1 MDLSRHT
8 SLAGL
13 AEAIK
18 AVEEA
23 ASHVGS
29 ELYVTGGMARVLW
42 LEFGYGI
49 DTGRTTEDVDFAV
62 ECADWPTF
70 EDLAQELELRKLVRD
85 ERVQHRF
92 RHPNGTEI
100 DVLPFGGVE
109 NTNRTLAWPPDGNPV
124 MNLVGFAEVADSTAR
139 FELPN
144 NISVRVVTPAALA
157 VLKLLAWE
165 DRRGGPAGDKD
176 AQDLIVIG
184 EHYLEVREPPLS
196 TGSEAELLERNRFE
210 NRFASAELLGSDMAR
225 FDSVEVRQSVVK
237 ILKREADPEGP
248 LALARIVSSYEP
260 IAAVRFIR
268 ALLKG
273 FSALSVIEAEP

>member
-8 SLAGL
+8 SLVGL

-18 AVEEA
+18 VVEEA

-29 ELYVTGGMARVLW
+29 EVYVTGLARVLW
-42 LEFGYGI
+42 LEFGCGI
-49 DTGRTTEDVDFAV
+49 DAGRGTEDVDFAV
-62 ECADWPTF
+62 ECAGWATF
-70 EDLAQELELRKLVRD
+70 ENLAQELEARKLVRD

-92 RHPNGTEI
+92 KHPNGTEI

-124 MNLVGFAEVADSTAR
+124 MNLVGFAEVADSTVR

-144 NISVRVVTPAALA
+144 NTSVRVVTPAALA

-176 AQDLIVIG
+176 AHDLIMIG
-184 EHYLEVREPPLS
+184 EHYLEVRKPPLS
-196 TGSEAELLERNRFE
+196 TVHEAELLERNRFE

-225 FDSVEVRQSVVK
+225 FDSDEVRQSVIR
-237 ILKREADPEGP
+237 ILQREADPEGP
-248 LALARIVSSYEP
+248 LALARIVSNYDPVAE
-260 IAAVRFIR
+260 VQFLR
-268 ALLKG
+268 ALHRG
-273 FSALSVIEAEP
+273 FSELSATKAGS